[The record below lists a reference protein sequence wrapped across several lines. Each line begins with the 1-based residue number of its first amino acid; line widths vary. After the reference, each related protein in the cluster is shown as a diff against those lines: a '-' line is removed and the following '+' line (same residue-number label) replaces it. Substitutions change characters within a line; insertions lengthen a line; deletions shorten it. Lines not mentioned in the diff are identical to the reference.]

1 MGGIKLSVHPL
12 FFLLGLYYALT
23 GRIFIFIIYTTCA
36 VVHELGHSICAG
48 KLGYRLDKITLMPF
62 GAVVSGQIHVLNLK
76 DQIKIAYAGP
86 FTNLS
91 IGLLFV
97 ATWWL
102 YPECYAYT
110 DVVAYANFSLAL
122 VNFLPV
128 YPLDGGRV
136 LYSSIAL
143 KYGDK
148 KANITCTVVGCIFTT
163 ILIVLFIV
171 SCFYTFN
178 ISLLFFS
185 LFLLFGLFGRGKKN
199 KYAKI
204 YTSVNKE
211 KLKKGMIVK
220 RQAIEKSA
228 TVKKLISILDQ
239 NAVNEV
245 IVYDGEREVAVLKGE
260 KLKKV
265 IESGDLYSKISRFLA

>member
-12 FFLLGLYYALT
+12 FFVLGLYYAVT
-23 GRIFIFIIYTTCA
+23 GKIFVFVIYTACA

-48 KLGYRLDKITLMPF
+48 KAGYRLDKITLMPF
-62 GAVVSGQIHVLNLK
+62 GAVVSGQIHGLNLK
-76 DQIKIAYAGP
+76 DQIKIALAGP
-86 FTNLS
+86 FTNLA

-97 ATWWL
+97 ATWWI
-102 YPECYAYT
+102 YPDCYAYT
-110 DVVAYANFSLAL
+110 DVVAYANFSLAC

-136 LYSSIAL
+136 LYSTIAL
-143 KYGDK
+143 KFGDR
-148 KANITCTVVGCIFTT
+148 KANITCTVVGCVFITV
-163 ILIVLFIV
+163 LIALFIV

-185 LFLLFGLFGRGKKN
+185 AFLLFGLFGKGRKN
-199 KYAKI
+199 KYARI
-204 YTSVNKE
+204 YTSVSKE
-211 KLKKGMIVK
+211 KLKKGMVVK
-220 RQAIEKSA
+220 RQAIEKTA
-228 TVKKLISILDQ
+228 TVKKLISLMDQ

-245 IVYDGEREVAVLKGE
+245 LVYDGDKEVTVLKGE

-265 IESGDLYSKISRFLA
+265 IESGDLYAQISRFLA